1 MFLTIVVAVE
11 AGVQLLQAA
20 IKQYPKSFHHIN
32 GARAYVKEICQEHG
46 LKFKTVNGVA
56 PKQLAMYIHYNTVR
70 RAYEHGAFD
79 LLEKPD
85 TPYKG
90 KKSNACRYIQKA
102 PKGSTGS
109 SSAPNSTLPKN
120 TSETK
125 RPESGQ
131 ETRMEKT
138 SDKFNVKLTDMDI
151 AANTEENKA
160 NSDVQLIDL
169 LEPTEVKPH
178 TLIDLEQL
186 EESTVASDIAALIDV
201 FSNNVMFEDEG
212 FNVSSILLF
221 PKQC

>member
-1 MFLTIVVAVE
+1 
-11 AGVQLLQAA
+11 
-20 IKQYPKSFHHIN
+20 
-32 GARAYVKEICQEHG
+32 
-46 LKFKTVNGVA
+46 
-56 PKQLAMYIHYNTVR
+56 
-70 RAYEHGAFD
+70 
-79 LLEKPD
+79 
-85 TPYKG
+85 
-90 KKSNACRYIQKA
+90 
-102 PKGSTGS
+102 
-109 SSAPNSTLPKN
+109 
-120 TSETK
+120 
-125 RPESGQ
+125 
-131 ETRMEKT
+131 MEKT
-138 SDKFNVKLTDMDI
+138 SDKFNAKLTDMDI